1 MRILATVD
9 CSGAQVV
16 MEVDAQGNLIFHN
29 HDFEADMA
37 AEALGFETTE
47 CLRLARGW
55 EEAQSAIFIREF
67 PLDGEVWFAVLV
79 AWLEK
84 IAWAYSS
91 VMELAEGVGIELS
104 VLPFEAL
111 ATVQQHVT
119 YGLTLSREETVA
131 LSDKIRE
138 LDRSLTGAIS
148 ERLEDNYQENIS
160 SLIGAAR
167 RLSARSGQAH
177 LLLGGLHRADAG
189 RDTAAAQRCRGQNSG
204 VSLPDRVSEG
214 QGRVGTGANAQLDVS
229 RGERTDSRS
238 YRPDDP
244 AGSRDRPRDG
254 VSDAV

>member
-160 SLIGAAR
+160 SLIGAASAFLR
-167 RLSARSGQAH
+167 ALAKLIFFSPGFNAQMLAGTPQLRKDVADRIQESRYLTEFLKVRGESEPGRTHNSMFLEASARTAEAIDQMIRQAVEIAH
-177 LLLGGLHRADAG
+177 GM
-189 RDTAAAQRCRGQNSG
+189 
-204 VSLPDRVSEG
+204 E
-214 QGRVGTGANAQLDVS
+214 
-229 RGERTDSRS
+229 
-238 YRPDDP
+238 
-244 AGSRDRPRDG
+244 
-254 VSDAV
+254 